1 MENASKGLLIA
12 GGMLLAIIVLSLLV
26 YMLSATGRFNDA
38 ISERKATEELA
49 AYNAKFEA
57 YHKSRLYGTDVI
69 TVVNKAIEHNTK
81 MQANNM
87 ADPYYMNIKIRIK
100 PNQSFTTTII
110 EEDKTTNP
118 STERKITNVS
128 SLSPS
133 IQNQLRITP
142 GVFNSYLTTGAAAVT
157 YELGTWQGHNF
168 VANSNFTNFFEGD
181 TEDSKAQTADGKTV
195 YHLYSGLTNFK
206 RAVFTCN
213 AATGVVYDDT
223 SGRIQEM
230 TFEQI

>member
-12 GGMLLAIIVLSLLV
+12 GGMLLALIVLSLLV
-26 YMLSATGRFNDA
+26 YMLSATGRFNEA

-81 MQANNM
+81 MQANSI

-100 PNQSFTTTII
+100 PNQNFTTTII
-110 EEDKTTNP
+110 REDKTTNP
-118 STERKITNVS
+118 STETRITDVNTLDS
-128 SLSPS
+128 NIRSKLG
-133 IQNQLRITP
+133 ITP

-157 YELGTWQGHNF
+157 YELGTWQGNNF
-168 VANSNFTNFFEGD
+168 VANSNFTKFFEGD
-181 TEDSKAQTADGKTV
+181 TTDSKAETADGKTV

-206 RAVFTCN
+206 RAIFTCN
-213 AATGVVYDDT
+213 ASTGVVYDDT

-230 TFEQI
+230 IFEQI